1 MPLTLASG
9 KDVLS
14 ENTAHEIT
22 HRFRQRWGGNLG
34 LADVQKL
41 QAVLR
46 EMDAAE
52 APPVHPFEVRI
63 SIGGNTRK
71 YVVET
76 LEDIAREIEEGRGE
90 VVSGG
95 YSGCHS
101 VTIATRDISPDDY
114 RKELTAWMERQK

>member
-1 MPLTLASG
+1 MALILASG
-9 KDVLS
+9 KDALS
-14 ENTAHEIT
+14 ENAAHEIAY
-22 HRFRQRWGGNLG
+22 RFRQKWGGDIG
-34 LADVQKL
+34 LADIQKL

-52 APPVHPFEVRI
+52 GPPVHPFEVRI

-76 LEDIAREIEEGRGE
+76 LEDIAFAIQEGRGE

-101 VTIATRDISPDDY
+101 VTIATRDITPDDY
-114 RKELTAWMERQK
+114 RKELAAWMERQK